1 MKQNKFIQFIAILFS
16 AVIQIGIFLLL
27 LTNIRMSEPAY
38 FDTSILIPI
47 LQSYGLVALGVII
60 IGGLIYGGYYV
71 KKYKQSW
78 MIYLR
83 ENILNPIHLSI
94 VIGCI
99 IQAINFCMLFISSIF
114 LIAQSEKFRP
124 QLGLLLITSFLTGLI
139 TVFLCLILEACF
151 YENDQTYLLYKG
163 D

>member
-27 LTNIRMSEPAY
+27 LTNIRISEPVY

-60 IGGLIYGGYYV
+60 IGSLIYGGYYV

-94 VIGCI
+94 IIGCI

-114 LIAQSEKFRP
+114 LIAQSEEFRP
-124 QLGLLLITSFLTGLI
+124 QLGLLLITSLLTGLI
-139 TVFLCLILEACF
+139 TLFLGLILEACF

-163 D
+163 E